1 VNVVV
6 TGASGFLGSA
16 VVTAL
21 RGAGV
26 SVVPVSRRPGPGI
39 TTVDDYSRSPT
50 ADLLVHTAEEA
61 DRAKVNAL
69 GEPYAEGTAR
79 TVRELAGRAGHLV
92 YVSSGTVY
100 GDQSDRAFRTDDP
113 VHATDT
119 YSRAKIRNEQIA
131 LEAGGAV
138 VRPSNLCGPG
148 MSPHN
153 VLSDILRQVPG
164 TGPLVVRDDTP
175 VRDFLPVTEAAL
187 AVLAVLQLRVHG
199 LFNVGSGVGVSIREL
214 ASLALRVAGQG
225 EREIVATQR
234 STRRS
239 MNVLDVTGTRERVG
253 WAPRATLHELLDQ
266 TNSHG
271 VRP

>member
-6 TGASGFLGSA
+6 TGARGFLGSA

-21 RGAGV
+21 RGAGLP
-26 SVVPVSRRPGPGI
+26 VVPVSRRPGPGI
-39 TTVDDYSRSPT
+39 TTVDDYGRSPV

-69 GEPYAEGTAR
+69 GEPYVEGTAR
-79 TVRELAGRAGHLV
+79 TVRELAGRAGHLL

-131 LEAGGAV
+131 LDAGGAV

-148 MSPHN
+148 MSPRN
-153 VLSDILRQVPG
+153 VLSDILRQLHG
-164 TGPLVVRDDTP
+164 AGPLLVRDDTP
-175 VRDFLPVTEAAL
+175 VRDFLPVAEAAL
-187 AVLAVLQLRVHG
+187 AVLAILQRRAHG
-199 LFNVGSGVGVSIREL
+199 IFNVGSGIGLSIREL
-214 ASLALRVAGQG
+214 AGLMLHSAGQAG
-225 EREIVATQR
+225 REVVATHR

-239 MNVLDVTGTRERVG
+239 MNVLDITRTRERVG
-253 WAPRATLHELLDQ
+253 WAPRPTLHDLLDQ
-266 TNSHG
+266 THSHG